1 LLSAASADY
10 IETLDD
16 SFYTTSPDTTICLL
30 TSFALSGA
38 TGLTF
43 GSTCSGNP
51 NQCTTITYSG
61 TTARITNTNGYP
73 LPFTYQNIITVTGGS
88 TTTISGEI

>member
-10 IETLDD
+10 VETLDD

-43 GSTCSGNP
+43 DSTCSVYP
-51 NQCTTITYSG
+51 NQCTTITYPS
-61 TTARITNTNGYP
+61 TTARNHGGGVN
-73 LPFTYQNIITVTGGS
+73 LPFTYQNIVTVTGGS